1 MLRGAIWP
9 YPTPPRDVRE
19 VYKVYYSSYYQIEYR
34 VKDMDMKC
42 KDVNVFWEWISQAVQ
57 GIKTNPEFVPDWS
70 SLPSHL
76 WEEAEL
82 TLDREFS

>member
-1 MLRGAIWP
+1 
-9 YPTPPRDVRE
+9 
-19 VYKVYYSSYYQIEYR
+19 
-34 VKDMDMKC
+34 MKC

-76 WEEAEL
+76 WDEAED
-82 TLDREFS
+82 TLDRELRELSVQARLSLIAYSNMIHHQ